1 MRRTPLNRGRPPE
14 RRTQLARGT
23 GLARG
28 AGPQRR
34 TRLRS
39 AGPVDQAVA
48 TAKAEQRELMFAR
61 DRQACRLAH
70 VWPTNQGV
78 VPPCI
83 GPLTP
88 HHLRKAG
95 QGGPYTLIN
104 LLTLC
109 AGHNDWIEAA
119 PRDLVHGLGL
129 VMNRGDTY
137 PEVWGRLVAAGI
149 VDWWWTGARPPA

>member
-14 RRTQLARGT
+14 RHT
-23 GLARG
+23 GLARTG
-28 AGPQRR
+28 GPQRR
-34 TRLRS
+34 TRL
-39 AGPVDQAVA
+39 AGASPDAKAMA
-48 TAKAEQRELMFAR
+48 TAKAEQRELVYAR
-61 DRQACRLAH
+61 DQQVCRLAH
-70 VWPTNQGV
+70 IWPHNQGV
-78 VPPCI
+78 VPSCI

-137 PEVWGRLVAAGI
+137 DEVWARLLAAGI

>member
-1 MRRTPLNRGRPPE
+1 MKPGRPPE
-14 RRTQLARGT
+14 RRTE
-23 GLARG
+23 LARG

-34 TRLRS
+34 TRIKPRS
-39 AGPVDQAVA
+39 TKTEGMDI
-48 TAKAEQRELMFAR
+48 AKAEQRELAFAR
-61 DRQACRLAH
+61 DRQVCRLAH
-70 VWPTNQGV
+70 IWPHNQGV

-119 PRDLVHGLGL
+119 PRDLVHAMGL
-129 VMNRGDTY
+129 VMNRGDSY
-137 PEVWGRLVAAGI
+137 DEVWARLVAAGI
-149 VDWWWTGARPPA
+149 VEWWWTGVERHP